1 MTIDQDCKCIQYIDK
16 ILADFDLKYRT
27 VDQVV
32 CETREGAD
40 FARSELDNIRE
51 FMKQVAEPTAESL
64 LDYESDLIEK
74 RRIFEESFQ
83 SEKGDRKQAA
93 RDKALKYVKK
103 LDCSSPD
110 KVSEAY
116 VLLQEFL
123 PRVGITLEEAG
134 EAVQYLEK
142 KKSAKGLFG
151 SVGKLFGK

>member
-1 MTIDQDCKCIQYIDK
+1 MKNLFNLKQKYLGRFDQY
-16 ILADFDLKYRT
+16 LSDFDKKF
-27 VDQVV
+27 
-32 CETREGAD
+32 CSMG
-40 FARSELDNIRE
+40 
-51 FMKQVAEPTAESL
+51 
-64 LDYESDLIEK
+64 
-74 RRIFEESFQ
+74 IFK
-83 SEKGDRKQAA
+83 KGDRKQAA